1 MSSSNPAVPED
12 PSPATA
18 PVVEAPAAGEIEA
31 LKAELAAAQSQAAEN
46 LDKFLR
52 AKAETE
58 NVRRRAETDVASAHK
73 FAIERFALE
82 MLAVKDSLERARDMQ
97 GSISAAGGTTP
108 GMEEVEPRREQRPRT
123 PGAATIDL
131 KTSDAALEKMFEG
144 IDLTLKLMDSIFQK
158 FALVEISPA
167 IGDKFDP
174 EKHQAMSAQD
184 SAEVPPNHVLMAL
197 QKGYLLNNRLLRP
210 ALVIIAK
217 TPAPAPG
224 PSA

>member
-12 PSPATA
+12 PNPAAATA
-18 PVVEAPAAGEIEA
+18 PEAPAAVDIGA
-31 LKAELAAAQSQAAEN
+31 LKVELEAAQAQAAEN
-46 LDKFLR
+46 LDKFMR

-82 MLAVKDSLERARDMQ
+82 MLAVKDSLERAR
-97 GSISAAGGTTP
+97 T
-108 GMEEVEPRREQRPRT
+108 V
-123 PGAATIDL
+123 DL

-158 FALVEISPA
+158 FALTEISPA

-184 SAEVPPNHVLMAL
+184 NAEVPPNHVLMVL
-197 QKGYLLNNRLLRP
+197 QRGYLLNNRLLRP
-210 ALVIIAK
+210 ALVIVAR
-217 TPAPAPG
+217 APAEAPE

>member
-12 PSPATA
+12 PN
-18 PVVEAPAAGEIEA
+18 PAAGTAPDALAVADMES
-31 LKAELAAAQSQAAEN
+31 LKAVLAVTQAQVTEN
-46 LDKFLR
+46 LDKFIR
-52 AKAETE
+52 AKAETK

-82 MLAVKDSLERARDMQ
+82 MLAVKDSLERAR
-97 GSISAAGGTTP
+97 T
-108 GMEEVEPRREQRPRT
+108 V
-123 PGAATIDL
+123 DL

-158 FALVEISPA
+158 FALTGISPA
-167 IGDKFDP
+167 IGEKFDP

-184 SAEVPPNHVLMAL
+184 SAEVPPNHVLMVL

-210 ALVIIAK
+210 ALVIVAK
-217 TPAPAPG
+217 AQAEASGPG
-224 PSA
+224 A

>member
-1 MSSSNPAVPED
+1 MTSSSNPSAPDD
-12 PSPATA
+12 PGTPPAETA
-18 PVVEAPAAGEIEA
+18 DSVDVETLKTEHDAAR
-31 LKAELAAAQSQAAEN
+31 AQASEN
-46 LDKFLR
+46 MDKFLR

-82 MLAVKDSLERARDMQ
+82 MLAVKDSLERAR
-97 GSISAAGGTTP
+97 T
-108 GMEEVEPRREQRPRT
+108 V
-123 PGAATIDL
+123 DL

-158 FALVEISPA
+158 FALTGISPA

-174 EKHQAMSAQD
+174 ERHQAMSAQD
-184 SAEVPPNHVLMAL
+184 NAELPPNHVLMVL

-210 ALVIIAK
+210 ALVIVSK
-217 TPAPAPG
+217 APAEAPG
-224 PSA
+224 SGA

>member
-1 MSSSNPAVPED
+1 MNSSNPAVPED
-12 PSPATA
+12 PN
-18 PVVEAPAAGEIEA
+18 PAATMASEASAAVDIET
-31 LKAELAAAQSQAAEN
+31 LKAELEAAQAQAAEN
-46 LDKFLR
+46 LDKFMR

-82 MLAVKDSLERARDMQ
+82 MLAVKDSLERAR
-97 GSISAAGGTTP
+97 T
-108 GMEEVEPRREQRPRT
+108 V
-123 PGAATIDL
+123 DL

-158 FALVEISPA
+158 FALTEISPA
-167 IGDKFDP
+167 IGEKFDP

-184 SAEVPPNHVLMAL
+184 NAEVPPNHVLMAL

>member
-1 MSSSNPAVPED
+1 MTSSS
-12 PSPATA
+12 
-18 PVVEAPAAGEIEA
+18 PAAPDDVNLPPAETAGSADVEA
-31 LKAELAAAQSQAAEN
+31 LKTELEAARAQITEN

-82 MLAVKDSLERARDMQ
+82 MLAVKDSLERARTVD
-97 GSISAAGGTTP
+97 I
-108 GMEEVEPRREQRPRT
+108 
-123 PGAATIDL
+123 
-131 KTSDAALEKMFEG
+131 KTSNTALEKMFEG

-158 FALVEISPA
+158 FALTQISPVV
-167 IGDKFDP
+167 GDKFDP

-184 SAEVPPNHVLMAL
+184 SAEVPPNHVLMVL
-197 QKGYLLNNRLLRP
+197 QKGYSLNNRLLRP

-217 TPAPAPG
+217 AA
-224 PSA
+224 

>member
-1 MSSSNPAVPED
+1 MNSSNPAVPEG
-12 PSPATA
+12 PNPAA
-18 PVVEAPAAGEIEA
+18 APAPEA
-31 LKAELAAAQSQAAEN
+31 LAVADMETLKAELEAAQAQAAEN
-46 LDKFLR
+46 LDKFMR

-97 GSISAAGGTTP
+97 GSISAAGG
-108 GMEEVEPRREQRPRT
+108 RT
-123 PGAATIDL
+123 PGAAIVDI

-158 FALVEISPA
+158 FALTEISPA
-167 IGDKFDP
+167 IGEKFDP

-184 SAEVPPNHVLMAL
+184 NAEVPPNHVLMAL

>member
-1 MSSSNPAVPED
+1 MTSSSNPSAPDD
-12 PSPATA
+12 PGTPPAETA
-18 PVVEAPAAGEIEA
+18 DSVDVETLKTELDAAR
-31 LKAELAAAQSQAAEN
+31 AQASEN
-46 LDKFLR
+46 MDKFLR
-52 AKAETE
+52 AKAETD

-82 MLAVKDSLERARDMQ
+82 MLAVKDSLERAR
-97 GSISAAGGTTP
+97 T
-108 GMEEVEPRREQRPRT
+108 V
-123 PGAATIDL
+123 DL
-131 KTSDAALEKMFEG
+131 KTSDTALEKMFEG

-158 FALVEISPA
+158 FALAEISPVV
-167 IGDKFDP
+167 GDKFDP

-197 QKGYLLNNRLLRP
+197 QKGYTLNNRLLRP

-217 TPAPAPG
+217 DPAPAAG

>member
-1 MSSSNPAVPED
+1 MNPTNPAVPED
-12 PSPATA
+12 PNPAVDPT
-18 PVVEAPAAGEIEA
+18 PEAPAATDIEA
-31 LKAELAAAQSQAAEN
+31 LKAELAAAQTQAAEN
-46 LDKFLR
+46 LDKFVR

-82 MLAVKDSLERARDMQ
+82 MLAVKDSLERAR
-97 GSISAAGGTTP
+97 S
-108 GMEEVEPRREQRPRT
+108 V
-123 PGAATIDL
+123 DL

-158 FALVEISPA
+158 FALTEINPA

-184 SAEVPPNHVLMAL
+184 NAEVPPNHVLMVL

-210 ALVIIAK
+210 ALVIVAK
-217 TPAPAPG
+217 APAEAPE

>member
-1 MSSSNPAVPED
+1 MNSSNPAVPED
-12 PSPATA
+12 PN
-18 PVVEAPAAGEIEA
+18 PAATMASEASAAVDIET
-31 LKAELAAAQSQAAEN
+31 LKAELEAAQAQAAEN
-46 LDKFLR
+46 LDKFMR

-82 MLAVKDSLERARDMQ
+82 MLAVKDSLERAR
-97 GSISAAGGTTP
+97 S
-108 GMEEVEPRREQRPRT
+108 V
-123 PGAATIDL
+123 DL

-158 FALVEISPA
+158 FALTEISPA
-167 IGDKFDP
+167 IGEKFDP

-184 SAEVPPNHVLMAL
+184 NAEVPPNHVLMAL

>member
-12 PSPATA
+12 PN
-18 PVVEAPAAGEIEA
+18 PAAATVPDALVVADIET
-31 LKAELAAAQSQAAEN
+31 LKVELEAAQSQAAEN
-46 LDKFLR
+46 LDKFMR

-82 MLAVKDSLERARDMQ
+82 MLAVKDSLERAR
-97 GSISAAGGTTP
+97 T
-108 GMEEVEPRREQRPRT
+108 V
-123 PGAATIDL
+123 DL
-131 KTSDAALEKMFEG
+131 KISDAALEKMFEG
-144 IDLTLKLMDSIFQK
+144 IDLTLKLMDNIFQK
-158 FALVEISPA
+158 FALTEINPA

-184 SAEVPPNHVLMAL
+184 SAEVPPNHVLMVL

-210 ALVIIAK
+210 ALVIVAK
-217 TPAPAPG
+217 APAEAPE

>member
-1 MSSSNPAVPED
+1 MNPSNPAVPED
-12 PSPATA
+12 PNPAAAPAPEA
-18 PVVEAPAAGEIEA
+18 PVAADIET
-31 LKAELAAAQSQAAEN
+31 LKAELAAVQAQASEN
-46 LDKFLR
+46 LDKFMR

-82 MLAVKDSLERARDMQ
+82 MLAVKDSLERAR
-97 GSISAAGGTTP
+97 S
-108 GMEEVEPRREQRPRT
+108 V
-123 PGAATIDL
+123 DL

-158 FALVEISPA
+158 FALTEISPVK
-167 IGDKFDP
+167 GDKFDP

-184 SAEVPPNHVLMAL
+184 NAEVPPNHVLMVL

-210 ALVIIAK
+210 ALVIVAK
-217 TPAPAPG
+217 APAEAPR

>member
-1 MSSSNPAVPED
+1 MSSSNPPTPED
-12 PSPATA
+12 PTPPTATA
-18 PVVEAPAAGEIEA
+18 PEAPVAEDVEA
-31 LKAELAAAQSQAAEN
+31 LKAELEAVRAQASEN

-82 MLAVKDSLERARDMQ
+82 MLAVKDSLERAR
-97 GSISAAGGTTP
+97 
-108 GMEEVEPRREQRPRT
+108 
-123 PGAATIDL
+123 TIDF

-158 FALVEISPA
+158 FALTEVTPA
-167 IGDKFDP
+167 KGDKFDP
-174 EKHQAMSAQD
+174 EKHQAMSTQD
-184 SAEVPPNHVLMAL
+184 DAEVPANHVLMAL

-210 ALVIIAK
+210 ALVIVAK
-217 TPAPAPG
+217 APDPAAG
-224 PSA
+224 A

>member
-12 PSPATA
+12 PN
-18 PVVEAPAAGEIEA
+18 PAAGTVPEA
-31 LKAELAAAQSQAAEN
+31 LAVADVETLKAELEAAQAQAAEN
-46 LDKFLR
+46 LDKFMR

-82 MLAVKDSLERARDMQ
+82 MLAVKDSLERAR
-97 GSISAAGGTTP
+97 T
-108 GMEEVEPRREQRPRT
+108 V
-123 PGAATIDL
+123 DL

-158 FALVEISPA
+158 FALTEINPA

-184 SAEVPPNHVLMAL
+184 NAEVPPNHVLMVL

-210 ALVIIAK
+210 ALVIVAK
-217 TPAPAPG
+217 ALAEAPG

>member
-1 MSSSNPAVPED
+1 MTSSSNPFAPDD
-12 PSPATA
+12 PGTPPAETA
-18 PVVEAPAAGEIEA
+18 DSVDVETLKTELDAAR
-31 LKAELAAAQSQAAEN
+31 AQASEN
-46 LDKFLR
+46 MDKFLR
-52 AKAETE
+52 AKAETD

-82 MLAVKDSLERARDMQ
+82 MLAVKDSLERAR
-97 GSISAAGGTTP
+97 T
-108 GMEEVEPRREQRPRT
+108 V
-123 PGAATIDL
+123 DL
-131 KTSDAALEKMFEG
+131 KTSDTALEKMFEG

-158 FALVEISPA
+158 FALAEISPVV
-167 IGDKFDP
+167 GDKFDP

-197 QKGYLLNNRLLRP
+197 QKGYTLNNRLLRP

-217 TPAPAPG
+217 DPAPAAG